1 MPANARGS
9 VAIMLGIALACTGLS
24 VAGAAAQSTQSTTKP
39 RTATHAAA
47 KGVRPKFRPSKG
59 AAGQEAARLG
69 ALAGNGCKGKADM
82 ARNDHQWI
90 VLCSNG
96 KTYVVEMPGASQPA
110 APAVECSLAGI
121 GPQPACF
128 GD

>member
-1 MPANARGS
+1 
-9 VAIMLGIALACTGLS
+9 LLAS
-24 VAGAAAQSTQSTTKP
+24 AAAQSVQKSATKP

-82 ARNDHQWI
+82 PRNDHQWI

-96 KTYVVEMPGASQPA
+96 KTYLVETPGAYQSS

-121 GPQPACF
+121 GPLPACF
-128 GD
+128 GE